1 MSIPATT
8 PMMRHVDAGLD
19 RLQRDREHALAGLP
33 GLERSLRMAVL
44 YELEARCWSTLFECT
59 RTRVHWRAALAA
71 EVGARQLARHWRR
84 RAEME
89 ARAVPISA
97 RLGGCVEIAEWAKRW
112 QGELAGG
119 AS

>member
-1 MSIPATT
+1 MSAPVTT
-8 PMMRHVDAGLD
+8 PLTRRIDAALD
-19 RLQRDREHALAGLP
+19 RLQRDREHALVGLP
-33 GLERSLRMAVL
+33 GLERSLRMAAL

-71 EVGARQLARHWRR
+71 EVRARQLARHWRR

-89 ARAVPISA
+89 ARTVPISA
-97 RLGGCVEIAEWAKRW
+97 RFGGCVEIAEWAKRW
-112 QGELAGG
+112 QVELAGG